1 MEIVKEISLCTS
13 FSPGKPPYLAKGPR
27 APGRPGHWIIKWPNM
42 VSPKEKII
50 AREFYIDKVK
60 ANSPLLDT
68 FQ

>member
-13 FSPGKPPYLAKGPR
+13 FSPYLAKGPR
-27 APGRPGHWIIKWPNM
+27 APGGPRHWIIKWPNM